1 MRIGS
6 QTRGGKSGWKTKKKK
21 KLALEILS
29 KYDKMTTT
37 GL

>member
-1 MRIGS
+1 MKAVPNKEAN
-6 QTRGGKSGWKTKKKK
+6 QGWKTKKK

-29 KYDKMTTT
+29 KYDKMTTH